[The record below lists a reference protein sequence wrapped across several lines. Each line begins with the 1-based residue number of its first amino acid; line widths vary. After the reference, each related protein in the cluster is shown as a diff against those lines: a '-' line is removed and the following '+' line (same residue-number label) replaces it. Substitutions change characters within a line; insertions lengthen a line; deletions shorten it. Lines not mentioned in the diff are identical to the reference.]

1 MTYLETIPVP
11 VLMALQ
17 VATLSLFPL
26 YFTTLS
32 TPIRQFHF
40 YVYIALILLIGGFM
54 GNIYSLPIAEGV
66 VVSGGNLCYGAFM
79 MASVMFVW
87 VEKDVFILRHLVRLV
102 ILVNLFNV
110 VFSFLTHSILE
121 TSGVINP
128 HGVPAGLFEVS
139 TPLIILG
146 GVLIISELLLLL
158 FIFETTKRLQA
169 SFPVTA
175 AAYILSFVFV
185 LLLDGIAF
193 PFIAFGINA
202 EIVAVAFGGLAGK
215 ALMATAFSLPLAL
228 FMLWQRQAFVD
239 YLQSDT
245 MRWHLLTSRSSDLI
259 KEIARKDQ
267 DVRQG
272 DIVFKNSTE
281 GLAVVDGS
289 GVVLKANVAFQRM
302 LDLDPLGTGS
312 ASLTNAFLQVNRP
325 LRLPRNPKDGWRQEI
340 TFGRDKKRRGILSI
354 TPAGEDAVGGET
366 YVYSLTDISEQKDAQ
381 ERLEYLASHDHLT
394 GLPNR
399 RFLDQR
405 LADLHRPYALAII
418 DLDDFKDINDSYGH
432 SIGDCV
438 LSAIGSRLEAM
449 RNGVFGADDILCR
462 IGGDEFAV
470 LVLSDDVPL
479 IESILEKIQRALGQT
494 IRIDDSLEIFT
505 SATVGVSYQRGIGG
519 GDALLEADAALYE
532 AKRNRRG
539 SIGVYQEGLKAES
552 LKKLKLAL
560 KLKHAIESHELK
572 VHYQPQFDAITHKLH
587 GVEALARW
595 TDPELGVVSPGDFI
609 PVAEAT
615 GLIETLGE
623 YVLERACRDGQEW
636 LRNGHPP
643 ITMSVNISASQL
655 RFGRFVSVLTTTLE
669 KTGFS
674 AHQLEIEITESSYIE
689 REEEVTPFLSAARA
703 MGVSIAIDDFGT
715 GYSSLSYLRDM
726 PCDCI
731 KIDRSFIVNIPDD
744 AKQCSLTSAII
755 KLAKGMSF
763 RVVAEGVEN
772 RAQLDFLAAQGCDLI
787 QGYYFAPALPK
798 QELEALLFARSLSPG
813 LTQVVQS
820 S

>member
-1 MTYLETIPVP
+1 MSYLETIPVP

-17 VATLSLFPL
+17 IVALSLFPL

-32 TPIRQFHF
+32 TPIRQVHF

-54 GNIYSLPIAEGV
+54 GNIYSLPITEGV

-87 VEKDVFILRHLVRLV
+87 MEKDAFILRHLVRLV
-102 ILVNLFNV
+102 ILVDLFKV
-110 VFSFLTHSILE
+110 VLSFLTHSIVE

-128 HGVPAGLFEVS
+128 HGVPAGLFEIS

-146 GVLIISELLLLL
+146 GVLIITELLLLL
-158 FIFETTKRLQA
+158 FIFETTKRMQA

-175 AAYILSFVFV
+175 ATYILSFVFV

-202 EIVAVAFGGLAGK
+202 EIAAVVFGGLAGK
-215 ALMATAFSLPLAL
+215 ALIATAFSVPLAL

-245 MRWHLLTSRSSDLI
+245 MRWHLLTSSSADLI

-272 DIVFKNSTE
+272 DIVFKNSTA
-281 GLAVVDGS
+281 GLAIVDGS

-302 LDLDPLGTGS
+302 LDIDPLGTGS
-312 ASLTNAFLQVNRP
+312 ASLRNAFLQVNKP
-325 LRLPRNPKDGWRQEI
+325 LDLPRNPKDGWREEI
-340 TFGRDKKRRGILSI
+340 TFGHDKKRPGILSI

-366 YVYSLTDISEQKDAQ
+366 YVYSLTDIGEQKDAQ
-381 ERLEYLASHDHLT
+381 ERLEYLATHDHLT

-405 LADLHRPYALAII
+405 LSGLHGPYALAII

-438 LSAIGSRLEAM
+438 LSAIGNRLEGM
-449 RNGVFGADDILCR
+449 RNGVLGADDILCR
-462 IGGDEFAV
+462 MGGDEFAV
-470 LVLSDDVPL
+470 LVLSEDVAL
-479 IESILEKIQRALGQT
+479 IESVLEEIQRALGRT

-505 SATVGVSYQRGIGG
+505 SATIGVSYQRGTGG

-539 SIGVYQEGLKAES
+539 SIGVYEEGLTAAS
-552 LKKLKLAL
+552 LKKMKLAL
-560 KLKHAIESHELK
+560 RLKNALESNELQ
-572 VHYQPQFDAITHKLH
+572 VHYQPQFDAVTHKLH

-643 ITMSVNISASQL
+643 ITMSVNVSANQL
-655 RFGRFVSVLTTTLE
+655 RFGRFVSVLTTTLA

-689 REEEVTPFLSAARA
+689 QEEEVTLFLLAIRE

-731 KIDRSFIVNIPDD
+731 KIDHSFIVNIPDD

-763 RVVAEGVEN
+763 RVVAEGVETK
-772 RAQLDFLAAQGCDLI
+772 AQLDFLTAQGCDLI

-798 QELEALLFARSLSPG
+798 EELEALFSAHSLSTE
-813 LTQVVQS
+813 LAHIA
-820 S
+820 